1 MVHRRQPARRS
12 VNPSLRCRPAVE
24 LLEDRSVPTVLD
36 LTSLN
41 SSGSLN
47 GALFVQTDP
56 PGSTGTGTLNSF
68 VRIQNSPSESGY
80 NTTGVQEFDTSNSEA
95 VLVSDLP
102 TITIGGVVY
111 RELLV
116 DISESGSTSI
126 LSLQELRLFLG
137 ATSNLTGFPTFGG
150 NATEIFNLDVGPDG
164 DSRVDLDAA
173 LAPGSGDGD
182 LAMLIPDSLFV
193 GPNQFVYVYSRF
205 GTLVG
210 EAGSASDGGFEELAH
225 STAGAVTPLA
235 DLSLT
240 KTVNNATPPI
250 GGTVT
255 FVITLNNAGPETA
268 TNVAVSD
275 QLPAGLSFVSAAAT
289 LGSYDDA
296 TGEWSVGTLA
306 PGASAILTIT
316 ATVTAAGAFTNI
328 AQVSAAD
335 QFDPDSTPANN
346 VPTEDDQDTVTITAR
361 VPTADL
367 QVTKIARPRQ
377 AVVGQLV
384 TFTIV
389 VSNVGPDAATN
400 VVLTDQLPA
409 GLRFVSAQASQ
420 GNYDSTTGAW
430 TIGTLDSAASATLRI
445 TVRVRD
451 AGTIRNTVQVTS
463 DLFDP
468 NLANNTASAL
478 INGASII
485 LSKRLLLLSTFR

>member
-1 MVHRRQPARRS
+1 
-12 VNPSLRCRPAVE
+12 
-24 LLEDRSVPTVLD
+24 
-36 LTSLN
+36 
-41 SSGSLN
+41 
-47 GALFVQTDP
+47 
-56 PGSTGTGTLNSF
+56 
-68 VRIQNSPSESGY
+68 
-80 NTTGVQEFDTSNSEA
+80 
-95 VLVSDLP
+95 
-102 TITIGGVVY
+102 
-111 RELLV
+111 
-116 DISESGSTSI
+116 
-126 LSLQELRLFLG
+126 
-137 ATSNLTGFPTFGG
+137 
-150 NATEIFNLDVGPDG
+150 
-164 DSRVDLDAA
+164 
-173 LAPGSGDGD
+173 
-182 LAMLIPDSLFV
+182 
-193 GPNQFVYVYSRF
+193 
-205 GTLVG
+205 
-210 EAGSASDGGFEELAH
+210 
-225 STAGAVTPLA
+225 
-235 DLSLT
+235 
-240 KTVNNATPPI
+240 
-250 GGTVT
+250 
-255 FVITLNNAGPETA
+255 
-268 TNVAVSD
+268 
-275 QLPAGLSFVSAAAT
+275 LSFVSAAAT

-445 TVRVRD
+445 TVRVRA